1 MFRDVKQPELLYT
14 SEGYKLIQPL
24 WNSAAVSRKFE
35 LMYTV
40 WTNNSALK
48 YIPQKILGTYIPG
61 KMCINC
67 DNPKLENN
75 CASTVE
81 GRGEQ
86 AFFPKRLYSKY
97 LGFVGHI
104 QAYHTSGKE
113 PACQCRRLKRSGFNP
128 WVGKIPWRRALQPTP
143 VFLPGESPWLEEP
156 EGYSP

>member
-1 MFRDVKQPELLYT
+1 MFRGVKQPELLYT

-24 WNSAAVSRKFE
+24 WNSAAWSRKFE

-67 DNPKLENN
+67 DDPKLENN

-81 GRGEQ
+81 GMGEQ
-86 AFFPKRLYSKY
+86 AFSPKRLYSKY

-104 QAYHTSGKE
+104 QASQAALVVKNL
-113 PACQCRRLKRSGFNP
+113 PAHVGDLREVGSIPGLGRCPEEGHCNP
-128 WVGKIPWRRALQPTP
+128 LQY
-143 VFLPGESPWLEEP
+143 SCLENP
-156 EGYSP
+156 HG

>member
-1 MFRDVKQPELLYT
+1 MSRDVKQPELLCT

-24 WNSAAVSRKFE
+24 WNSAALSRKFE
-35 LMYTV
+35 LRYTV

-67 DNPKLENN
+67 DNPNPENN

-81 GRGEQ
+81 GGVNKL
-86 AFFPKRLYSKY
+86 FFSPQRLYSKY

-104 QAYHTSGKE
+104 QASQVALVVKNL
-113 PACQCRRLKRSGFNP
+113 PASVGDLREVCWIPGLGRSPAEGHCNP
-128 WVGKIPWRRALQPTP
+128 LQY
-143 VFLPGESPWLEEP
+143 SCLENP
-156 EGYSP
+156 HG